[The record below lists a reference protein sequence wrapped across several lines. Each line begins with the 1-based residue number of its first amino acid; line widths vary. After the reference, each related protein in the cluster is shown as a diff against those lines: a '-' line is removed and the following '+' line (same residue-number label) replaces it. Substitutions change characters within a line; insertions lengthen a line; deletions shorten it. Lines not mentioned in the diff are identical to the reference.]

1 MQAIRLTK
9 RHSTVFEENQLT
21 AYDENVYILLHPTF
35 VISRLQCIFSPSLTS
50 EAGEMCG
57 QGSQLP
63 GLRPQPERVSQG
75 L

>member
-21 AYDENVYILLHPTF
+21 AYDENVYILHPTF
-35 VISRLQCIFSPSLTS
+35 VISRLQRILSPSLTS

-57 QGSQLP
+57 
-63 GLRPQPERVSQG
+63 
-75 L
+75 